1 MLNVSRTVVDDCLAR
16 YDNDDCEVYF
26 LNVTASEETLTRRLT
41 KRAREPPE
49 EIQRR
54 VERAKQG
61 EPQGPHVIHIC
72 NEATVV
78 SEATISGAGALTVQI
93 VS

>member
-41 KRAREPPE
+41 KRAREPPSLK
-49 EIQRR
+49 RST
-54 VERAKQG
+54 RADT
-61 EPQGPHVIHIC
+61 VMSFIC
-72 NEATVV
+72 
-78 SEATISGAGALTVQI
+78 GG
-93 VS
+93 